1 MVFIIEYFC
10 SFSPKVFLDLT
21 LRLCMRVCP
30 SLLLCVWKTSLKI
43 AKNMTFSGTDDQERP
58 RTLLTMQMT
67 TSPATS
73 MTPTTMKKIPL
84 MTKTNTTPMTTLTT
98 IANNNDNDDNGND
111 NLNNADDDDF
121 NLSNANNNGVDNYA
135 HRMKRTLC
143 RL

>member
-1 MVFIIEYFC
+1 M
-10 SFSPKVFLDLT
+10 T

-67 TSPATS
+67 TPPATS

-84 MTKTNTTPMTTLTT
+84 MTKTNTTPTTLTT

-111 NLNNADDDDF
+111 NLINADDDDNNDF
-121 NLSNANNNGVDNYA
+121 NLRNAGNNGVDNYA
-135 HRMKRTLC
+135 RRMKRTLC